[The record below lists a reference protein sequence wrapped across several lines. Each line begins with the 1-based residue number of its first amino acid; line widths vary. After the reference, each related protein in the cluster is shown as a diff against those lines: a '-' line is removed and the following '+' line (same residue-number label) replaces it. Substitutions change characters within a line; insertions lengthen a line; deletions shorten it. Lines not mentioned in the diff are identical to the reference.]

1 MCVSHPVS
9 LRMVKRQ
16 LCTPEHLMNTEFGRP
31 FPRHG
36 LQLLFWFANHCVTCE
51 FSNVVVIIKV
61 PETVLF
67 AASVVV
73 LIIVPSISLM

>member
-16 LCTPEHLMNTEFGRP
+16 LCTLEHLMNTEFGRP